1 MNSIT
6 FLFQISILL
15 IVMIYST
22 QDAIT
27 IDSLFGECQV
37 SVCGNVFCATSP
49 NGKCIESSC
58 VCENGYISTLN
69 ETKAVRCCY
78 KQKNAL
84 TAFFLEFFVSFGAG
98 HFYYG
103 GTTYGVVKCTIY
115 VIFLGII
122 LFVVLKTFIDKRKK
136 EREETS
142 NLFRIF
148 RIISLILISFTYI
161 CWQMIDSILI
171 LLGGYTDKNGKP
183 LY

>member
-1 MNSIT
+1 MSRCSLVSQIFIFLIMTNYTKQESIK
-6 FLFQISILL
+6 
-15 IVMIYST
+15 
-22 QDAIT
+22 
-27 IDSLFGECQV
+27 IDTLYGECEV

-49 NGKCIESSC
+49 KGKCVDSSC

-103 GTTYGVVKCTIY
+103 ATTYGTVKCTLY
-115 VIFLGII
+115 AIFLAII
-122 LFVVLKTFIDKRKK
+122 LFVILKTCIDKKKK
-136 EREETS
+136 EREDTS

-171 LLGGYTDKNGKP
+171 LLGGYTDKNGKE